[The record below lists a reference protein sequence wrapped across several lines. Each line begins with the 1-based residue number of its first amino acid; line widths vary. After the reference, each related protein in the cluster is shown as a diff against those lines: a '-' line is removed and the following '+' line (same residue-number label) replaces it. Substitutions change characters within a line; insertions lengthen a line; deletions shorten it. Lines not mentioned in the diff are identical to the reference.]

1 MPLLH
6 ERRSPVLRY
15 GVASALVAA
24 ALFLTF
30 LLHSLLDPPVFSV
43 FFAAV
48 MISAWYGGLGPGLL
62 ATLLAVLAIDIAFL
76 SSPETPALNPQSFLR
91 LTLFALVAL
100 LISSLTAARK
110 RAEEALRKA
119 HDELELRVHERTR
132 ELAQAND
139 SLRAEITERKRAEEE
154 LWRLQREMGRVEP
167 LAALGRIT
175 ATIAH
180 ELGTPLN
187 SVLGYSQLLAQEELS
202 ENARECVQIIE
213 TQVQRMVEIIH
224 HYLSQTRNAGR
235 RFKPIYLHTLL
246 CETLLL
252 LDPIFR
258 QHHVRVMTRLAE
270 DLPALHGD
278 EASLQRVFI
287 NVLNNAVDAMEQGG
301 TVTITTRATA
311 PTESVHP
318 GVCIEVSD
326 TGSGIVPE
334 LLPRVFELFVTTKTS
349 GKGTG
354 LGLAVCQEIVKAH
367 GGAISLRNQ
376 LGAGA
381 CVQIL
386 LPAEHSVAQTM
397 KVEAKHADAP
407 LNRGR

>member
-1 MPLLH
+1 MTLLP
-6 ERRSPVLRY
+6 ERRSPVWRY
-15 GVASALVAA
+15 GVAGALAAVA
-24 ALFLTF
+24 LLLTF
-30 LLHSLLDPPVFSV
+30 LLHSLLDPPVFSF

-48 MISAWYGGLGPGLL
+48 MLSAWYGGLGPGLL
-62 ATLLAVLAIDIAFL
+62 TTILAVLAIDSAFL
-76 SSPETPALNPQSFLR
+76 SSPETPALNPPSFLR

-100 LISSLTAARK
+100 LISSLTAARQ

-132 ELAQAND
+132 ELAQANA

-154 LWRLQREMGRVEP
+154 LWRLQHEMGRVEP

-187 SVLGYSQLLAQEELS
+187 SVLGYSQLLTQEELS
-202 ENARECVQIIE
+202 ESAREYVQIIA

-224 HYLSQTRNAGR
+224 HYLSQTRNAVQ
-235 RFKPIYLHTLL
+235 RFNPIQLHTLL
-246 CETLLL
+246 RETLLL

-258 QHHVRVMTRLAE
+258 QHHVRVATRLAE

-278 EASLQRVFI
+278 AASLQRVFI
-287 NVLNNAVDAMEQGG
+287 NVLDNAVDAMEQGG
-301 TVTITTRATA
+301 TVTIATRATA
-311 PTESVHP
+311 PPEPIHP
-318 GVCIEVSD
+318 GVCIEISD
-326 TGSGIVPE
+326 TGGGIVPE

-354 LGLAVCQEIVKAH
+354 LGLAVCQEIVRAH

-376 LGAGA
+376 VGAGA

-386 LPAEHSVAQTM
+386 LPAAHGVEHPM
-397 KVEAKHADAP
+397 RIEAKP
-407 LNRGR
+407 CRRTS